1 MDHRVSWGAVW
12 LALLCGSSWGDGS
25 SCVTVDGSHPI
36 TVCDR
41 SVADSKF
48 HEYSASGTLC
58 AAIPEVVALLTNVN
72 TIPDWF
78 PDVLE
83 ARTLSDDTQ
92 TLIIY
97 LKNRAPWP
105 LRPRDMVYRFSVV
118 SHEPDGSVSVGI
130 LGVPDFIPPVPKV
143 VRMEGAQGGW
153 SLDSENLHTDVTF
166 TMHLELGDVPAFIA
180 NRRVQ
185 ETVSGAV
192 RNLQDRF
199 ACS

>member
-1 MDHRVSWGAVW
+1 
-12 LALLCGSSWGDGS
+12 
-25 SCVTVDGSHPI
+25 
-36 TVCDR
+36 
-41 SVADSKF
+41 
-48 HEYSASGTLC
+48 
-58 AAIPEVVALLTNVN
+58 
-72 TIPDWF
+72 
-78 PDVLE
+78 
-83 ARTLSDDTQ
+83 
-92 TLIIY
+92 
-97 LKNRAPWP
+97 
-105 LRPRDMVYRFSVV
+105 
-118 SHEPDGSVSVGI
+118 
-130 LGVPDFIPPVPKV
+130 VPKV